1 MATKKESQ
9 QSEVVQQE
17 QHSYVVGLDRGKA
30 KWLTFE
36 YVLSMMSLVLAALL
50 ITVALQ
56 PLFGEWAGRGSA
68 VNYSGSSWLF
78 GLFSLTMAT
87 KSTGLVVTAVAAILL
102 AVVALLGFRRVTNG
116 IVDREGYTSRLSY
129 KLVTY
134 GGLGALILPM
144 IALAAQLIGIL
155 ISSLLFIGVRGS
167 GEVYKSLYLAEF
179 LPYALGLGVLAATA
193 FFVGKIVNG
202 VNASKIASFVLL
214 GVSSALLLASVITVT
229 VQSHKTS
236 RPSEDLSTYMKEY
249 SKYLTD

>member
-9 QSEVVQQE
+9 QPEVVQQE

-68 VNYSGSSWLF
+68 INYSGSSWLF

-116 IVDREGYTSRLSY
+116 IVDREGMRDV
-129 KLVTY
+129 KA
-134 GGLGALILPM
+134 GLNPDIPKNYFKNDDPSSDILFRWRSH
-144 IALAAQLIGIL
+144 AN
-155 ISSLLFIGVRGS
+155 LFFHNWLNYY
-167 GEVYKSLYLAEF
+167 VYQKT
-179 LPYALGLGVLAATA
+179 PYNIMN
-193 FFVGKIVNG
+193 VGN
-202 VNASKIASFVLL
+202 
-214 GVSSALLLASVITVT
+214 
-229 VQSHKTS
+229 
-236 RPSEDLSTYMKEY
+236 E
-249 SKYLTD
+249 